1 MASPYCLSLTTV
13 PAVNLTPYAPLNA
26 PSFTGAATFAG
37 PVLLP
42 DASPALSFAN
52 DTDSGLA
59 RPASDTVAVVCGGR
73 QQFRVAAQ
81 PSAVNMVQAAG
92 APQGDIPTLSA
103 QGTDGSISLGLARKG
118 EGNIHF
124 IGADP
129 FNFGMEI
136 GIRAAGDRHCYMD
149 LHAQAGVDYS
159 TRIMRS
165 AGTDGI
171 LSLNNS
177 GVGGI
182 TMKTGTGNAELV
194 QFAIRH
200 QSTAVNYLTA
210 TGGKTGMPPSLAV
223 QGTDASI
230 DLSLQPQ
237 GAAGRV
243 RFGNFVAESAPAI
256 AGSIEIRD
264 AAGTLRR
271 LAVLA

>member
-1 MASPYCLSLTTV
+1 MASSYSLSLTTV
-13 PAVNLTPYAPLNA
+13 PAVNLTPYAPLNT
-26 PSFTGAATFAG
+26 PSFTGSASFAG
-37 PVLLP
+37 PVLLS

-73 QQFRVAAQ
+73 QQFRVVAQ
-81 PSAVNMVQAAG
+81 PAAVNMIQAAG

-124 IGADP
+124 MGPDP

-136 GIRAAGDRHCYMD
+136 GIRATGDRHCYMD

-165 AGTDGI
+165 AGADGTFI
-171 LSLNNS
+171 LSNS
-177 GVGGI
+177 GAGGI
-182 TMKTGTGNAELV
+182 AMKTGTNNAELV

-200 QSTAVNYLTA
+200 QSTAVNYLA
-210 TGGKTGMPPSLAV
+210 VTGGKTGTPPSLAA

-237 GAAGRV
+237 GTGGRI
-243 RFGNFVAESAPAI
+243 RFGNFLAESAPVV